1 MSLKT
6 HIEIAPNLFIKVPN
20 DLALAPVCIEQ
31 AADFIKTVGPDVDQ
45 KAQLEFALPE
55 QLIAYAYVDS
65 FMPDSLISVF
75 YDRENVDAWL
85 RGKIGRLCAGELK
98 YYTRWTLQRMM
109 NVLPRDRYYKITCVE
124 AASALDRIVTLK
136 TKYRHSHTL
145 RYEFRSDFGLL
156 FPQAAELVKWACPM
170 KNGPAKFEPNMS
182 TLSPRD
188 RSAYEVFTGAIPKS
202 EITSRCYLEVLTNSA
217 DPFNP

>member
-6 HIEIAPNLFIKVPN
+6 HIEIAPNLFIKVPE
-20 DLALAPVCIEQ
+20 DLAPVLVEQ
-31 AADFIKTVGPDVDQ
+31 AVDFIKTVGPDVDQ
-45 KAQLEFALPE
+45 KAQLESARPE
-55 QLIAYAYVDS
+55 HLIACAYADS

-85 RGKIGRLCAGELK
+85 RGKLGRLCAGELK

-109 NVLPRDRYYKITCVE
+109 KVLPRERYYKITCVE

-156 FPQAAELVKWACPM
+156 FPQAAELVKWACPK

>member
-6 HIEIAPNLFIKVPN
+6 HIEIAPNLFIKVPE
-20 DLALAPVCIEQ
+20 DLAPDTVERAV
-31 AADFIKTVGPDVDQ
+31 DFIKTVGPDVDQ
-45 KAQLEFALPE
+45 KAQLESARPE
-55 QLIAYAYVDS
+55 HLIACAYADS

-98 YYTRWTLQRMM
+98 HYTRWTLQRMM
-109 NVLPRDRYYKITCVE
+109 TVLPRERYYKITCVE
-124 AASALDRIVTLK
+124 AAWALDRIVTLK

-156 FPQAAELVKWACPM
+156 FPQAAELVKWACPK

-188 RSAYEVFTGAIPKS
+188 RSAYEVFTGAIPKD

>member
-1 MSLKT
+1 MSLKP
-6 HIEIAPNLFIKVPN
+6 HIEIAPNLFIKVPK
-20 DLALAPVCIEQ
+20 DLAPVCIEK

-45 KAQLEFALPE
+45 KAALETHNIMQLL
-55 QLIAYAYVDS
+55 AYAYVDS

-85 RGKIGRLCAGELK
+85 RGKLGRLCDGDHT

-109 NVLPRDRYYKITCVE
+109 NVLPRDRYYKVTCVE

-145 RYEFRSDFGLL
+145 RYQFRCDFGLL

-170 KNGPAKFEPNMS
+170 KNGPAKFEPNTS

>member
-6 HIEIAPNLFIKVPN
+6 HIEIAPNLFIKVPK
-20 DLALAPVCIEQ
+20 DLAPVLVEQ
-31 AADFIKTVGPDVDQ
+31 AVDFIKTVGPDVDQ
-45 KAQLEFALPE
+45 KDKLEFATHE
-55 QLIAYAYVDS
+55 QLIAYAYADS

-98 YYTRWTLQRMM
+98 HYTRWTLQRMM
-109 NVLPRDRYYKITCVE
+109 TVLPRERYYKITCVE

-145 RYEFRSDFGLL
+145 RFEFRSDFGLL
-156 FPQAAELVKWACPM
+156 FPQAAELVKWACPK

-188 RSAYEVFTGAIPKS
+188 RSAYEVFTGAIPKD